1 MGSPVIDIGKAD
13 LTPSTTLRKRVSTF
27 LRFGAGGNAR
37 HRGGYPTWQLAD
49 SEQLVIAWRVVE
61 PPATPRAVEI
71 ELIADHRRLFGEPP
85 FANGTD

>member
-1 MGSPVIDIGKAD
+1 MIYIGKAD

-49 SEQLVIAWRVVE
+49 SDQLVIAWRIVMS
-61 PPATPRAVEI
+61 PTAPRAVEM
-71 ELIADHRRLFGEPP
+71 ELIADHRRLFGERP